1 MDAAG
6 SGFVRVFDAPSLPLG
21 EIAKSKLE
29 SEGIHVMVKGAT
41 AYTYPAGPM
50 ELWVP
55 RDQRARAR
63 AILDEVAGGG
73 VEQPGEESG
82 PAGEP
87 EPAT

>member
-1 MDAAG
+1 MAAE

-29 SEGIHVMVKGAT
+29 SEGIQVMVKGAT

-50 ELWVP
+50 QLWVP
-55 RDQRARAR
+55 REQRARAR

-73 VEQPGEESG
+73 LEDPDEEAG
-82 PAGEP
+82 TTGEP
-87 EPAT
+87 EPAG